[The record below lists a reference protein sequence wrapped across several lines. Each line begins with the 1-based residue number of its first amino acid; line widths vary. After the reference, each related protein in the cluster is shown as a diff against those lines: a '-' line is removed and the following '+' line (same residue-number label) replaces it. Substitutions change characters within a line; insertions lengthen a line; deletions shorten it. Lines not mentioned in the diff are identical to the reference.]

1 MCTLVLSPCSFD
13 GCLQNLVINNP
24 VDLQDHV
31 TSVFGNDPPV
41 PTPGC
46 PREDTCQGE
55 PCHNGGV
62 CRPQWGGYSCS
73 CAAGFQGE
81 NCTEGTNPA
90 VVYYIP
96 SEYVFVIL
104 DVLFPAIYVCC
115 HLKVQSDFFSFCCS
129 NGCDVWRFHKSRATA
144 GGPHQVRVRQHGQR
158 PVPHS
163 CCHVFAAAAAV
174 RVAERRPRQVC
185 GNPTVPGPPTG
196 LLQLQSK
203 WESYRNRSC
212 SLYFPIKKIKQIKR

>member
-1 MCTLVLSPCSFD
+1 MCVSIYTCLCVRVSVCTLVLSPCSFD

-81 NCTEGTNPA
+81 NCTEGRTTA
-90 VVYYIP
+90 LVYYIYTIGICFCDTRCFIY
-96 SEYVFVIL
+96 SNFCL
-104 DVLFPAIYVCC
+104 LSFKTFTLLF
-115 HLKVQSDFFSFCCS
+115 LSFCCS
-129 NGCDVWRFHKSRATA
+129 NGCDV
-144 GGPHQVRVRQHGQR
+144 
-158 PVPHS
+158 
-163 CCHVFAAAAAV
+163 
-174 RVAERRPRQVC
+174 
-185 GNPTVPGPPTG
+185 
-196 LLQLQSK
+196 
-203 WESYRNRSC
+203 
-212 SLYFPIKKIKQIKR
+212 

>member
-1 MCTLVLSPCSFD
+1 MCEFMHLCVCVYTLVLSPCSFD

-81 NCTEGTNPA
+81 NCTEGRTTA

-96 SEYVFVIL
+96 SKYVFVIL
-104 DVLFPAIYVCC
+104 DVLFPAISICC
-115 HLKVQSDFFSFCCS
+115 PLKLSLCFF
-129 NGCDVWRFHKSRATA
+129 
-144 GGPHQVRVRQHGQR
+144 
-158 PVPHS
+158 
-163 CCHVFAAAAAV
+163 HV
-174 RVAERRPRQVC
+174 
-185 GNPTVPGPPTG
+185 
-196 LLQLQSK
+196 LLQQRL
-203 WESYRNRSC
+203 
-212 SLYFPIKKIKQIKR
+212 